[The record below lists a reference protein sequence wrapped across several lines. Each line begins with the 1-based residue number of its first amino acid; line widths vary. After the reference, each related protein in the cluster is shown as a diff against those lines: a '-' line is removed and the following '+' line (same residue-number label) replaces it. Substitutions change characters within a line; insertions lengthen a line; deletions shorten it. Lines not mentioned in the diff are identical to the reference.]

1 MKNLLTQWELKKKT
15 DPKLEPRGL
24 LLFGFVTEAVKWP
37 AALLSGA
44 TGPSRRRSNRRGSGP
59 S

>member
-1 MKNLLTQWELKKKT
+1 MKNLLTQWELRKKT
-15 DPKLEPRGL
+15 NPKLEPQGL
-24 LLFGFVTEAVKWP
+24 LLLGFVTEAVKWP

-44 TGPSRRRSNRRGSGP
+44 AGPSRRSLNRRRSGP